1 MNKESLISTLK
12 QYLVKQVENI
22 SLNNPLVAFTK
33 PIIIRVIDNK
43 ISSISPFLDMLK
55 DSQGNIDLTSIVSEM
70 ATSVMDTKTFNIN
83 TSFLGDITIGNGY
96 IKIPIPYTE
105 QVIVLNRQDIEE
117 LKTMLTNNSQSY
129 E

>member
-1 MNKESLISTLK
+1 MNKEVLISNLK

-22 SLNNPLVAFTK
+22 ATNNPLVAFAK
-33 PIIIRVIDNK
+33 PIIVRVIDNK

-55 DSQGNIDLTSIVSEM
+55 DSQGNIDLSGIIAEM
-70 ATSVMDTKTFNIN
+70 TTSVMDTKTFSIN
-83 TSFLGDITIGNGY
+83 VPLLGDVIIGNGH
-96 IKIPIPYTE
+96 IRLPIPYTE

-117 LKTMLTNNSQSY
+117 LKTMLTNNIENY